1 MISKTSTTAPRF
13 QLILIKPSH
22 YDNEGYVVQ
31 WLRSTMPSN
40 SLAAVY
46 SLARGAGERQLLG
59 PDLPIDV
66 MAMDETNTRVR
77 PHEIARRI
85 AENGGQGLVGIVGVQ
100 SNEFPRAVDIARP
113 LRAAGV
119 QVMIGGFHVS
129 GCLAMLKELP
139 EDIKDAQRLG
149 ISIFAGEAEE
159 GFDEAILDAARGA
172 LRPLYDHMKH
182 LPDIGEVDSPPFLP
196 LDFVRRTIGNVTSF
210 DAGRGCPFQCSF
222 CTIINVQGR
231 KSRYRCPDS
240 VEQIIRMNYEQ
251 GVNRF
256 FITDDNF
263 ARNKDWEAIYDRII
277 KLREEDGLDV
287 RFMIQVDTL
296 CHRIPNFIDKS
307 RRAGVTRVFIGL
319 ENINPANL
327 IAAKK
332 RQNKITE
339 YRKMLLEWKRVG
351 IITYAGYI
359 LGFPYD
365 TPESIRHDLEIIKK
379 ELPLDM
385 LEFFILTP
393 LPGSEDHKVLLEK
406 GVWMDPDM
414 NNYELEHVV
423 TAHPKMT
430 DAEWQEAYRT
440 AWNHYYTDDH
450 LETIVR
456 RAYASGINVRSLM
469 PVLFWFSSAVPVENL
484 HPLQWGIFR
493 IKYRHDRR
501 SGLPLESPLVFYGRY
516 AADVARKLVLVGR
529 RWWHLKRI
537 VRKVEADPRAKFY
550 RDEALTPVAEE
561 DAEHMELYTQN
572 EAARSAV
579 ERELRVAAKGANGQ
593 GSKASDPASR
603 RPRFRTSFRQ
613 PSSKR
618 SPRAYFASGVSGR
631 ALAVSDGFK
640 DLAGTCSARLD
651 RSPSATCFG
660 GAAIHAD
667 SVMFANVP
675 TAPRQK
681 PPSARLSMSTK
692 PPPFRRNQPLRQR
705 GSSSSYIASLSCGDP
720 GAATGARYCACIQPV
735 AALWGSV
742 TSTQPS

>member
-537 VRKVEADPRAKFY
+537 VRKVEADPHAKFY

-593 GSKASDPASR
+593 GSKASDPA
-603 RPRFRTSFRQ
+603 TAGQ
-613 PSSKR
+613 D
-618 SPRAYFASGVSGR
+618 SGH
-631 ALAVSDGFK
+631 
-640 DLAGTCSARLD
+640 
-651 RSPSATCFG
+651 PSAS
-660 GAAIHAD
+660 HPQSD
-667 SVMFANVP
+667 
-675 TAPRQK
+675 
-681 PPSARLSMSTK
+681 
-692 PPPFRRNQPLRQR
+692 RREPISPL
-705 GSSSSYIASLSCGDP
+705 
-720 GAATGARYCACIQPV
+720 V
-735 AALWGSV
+735 
-742 TSTQPS
+742 

>member
-1 MISKTSTTAPRF
+1 MMARTGTRGPRF

-22 YDNEGYVVQ
+22 YDSDGYVVQ

-46 SLARGAGERQLLG
+46 SLALGAAERQLLG

-77 PHEIARRI
+77 PREIARRI
-85 AENGGQGLVGIVGVQ
+85 AENGGVGLVGIVGVQ

-113 LRAAGV
+113 LRAAGI
-119 QVMIGGFHVS
+119 QVLIGGFHVS

-139 EDIKDAQRLG
+139 DDIKEAQALG
-149 ISIFAGEAEE
+149 VSIFAGEAEE
-159 GFDEAILDAARGA
+159 GFDEAILDAAGGK
-172 LRPLYDHMKH
+172 LQPVYDHMKH
-182 LPDIGEVDSPPFLP
+182 LPDIGDVASPPFLP
-196 LDFVRRTIGNVTSF
+196 VDFVRRTIGNVTSF

-231 KSRYRCPDS
+231 KSRYRSPDS
-240 VEQIIRMNYEQ
+240 VEQIIRLNYDQ

-277 KLREEDGLDV
+277 KLREEDGLDI
-287 RFMIQVDTL
+287 RFCVQVDTL

-359 LGFPYD
+359 LGFPND

-393 LPGSEDHKVLLEK
+393 LPGSEDHKVLWEK

-414 NNYELEHVV
+414 NKYDVEHVV
-423 TAHPKMT
+423 TAHPKMSA
-430 DAEWQEAYRT
+430 AEWKEAYRT
-440 AWNHYYTDDH
+440 AWGHYYTDDH

-456 RAYASGINVRSLM
+456 RAYASGINIRSLM

-493 IKYRHDRR
+493 LKYRHDRR
-501 SGLPLESPLVFYGRY
+501 SGLPLESPLPFYGRY
-516 AADVARKLVLVGR
+516 AADIARKVALVAR
-529 RWWHLKRI
+529 RWFHLKRI
-537 VRKVEADPRAKFY
+537 VRKVEADANAKLY
-550 RDEALTPVAEE
+550 HDEALTPVAEE
-561 DAEHMELYTQN
+561 DSAHMELYTQN

-579 ERELRVAAKGANGQ
+579 ERELRVAAKSANGH
-593 GSKASDPASR
+593 GRKAEAAPA
-603 RPRFRTSFRQ
+603 PTGNGHQ
-613 PSSKR
+613 
-618 SPRAYFASGVSGR
+618 VNGR
-631 ALAVSDGFK
+631 DAAHDSLEPHG
-640 DLAGTCSARLD
+640 D
-651 RSPSATCFG
+651 RSEPISP
-660 GAAIHAD
+660 I
-667 SVMFANVP
+667 V
-675 TAPRQK
+675 
-681 PPSARLSMSTK
+681 
-692 PPPFRRNQPLRQR
+692 
-705 GSSSSYIASLSCGDP
+705 
-720 GAATGARYCACIQPV
+720 
-735 AALWGSV
+735 
-742 TSTQPS
+742 